1 MVNFKSRVIAFS
13 EMSLMVSLAFILHSF
28 FKILEMP
35 NGGSVNFGLTPL
47 IIFSFRRNFLMG
59 TISGFVL
66 SIVYFLSHPY
76 IPPTD
81 DLIKIILSIFLDYIL
96 SYSCVGLAS
105 IFNNCRLNNNIKIIF
120 GVSLVH
126 IIRFLLFCTSGITV
140 WCVNT
145 PFGESAIKYVF
156 IYNLVYCLP
165 NFIADLLMCI
175 TLQKFCFSLQK
186 RNSNL

>member
-13 EMSLMVSLAFILHSF
+13 EMSIMVSLAFILHSF

-47 IIFSFRRNFLMG
+47 IIFSFRRNLLMG

-81 DLIKIILSIFLDYIL
+81 DLT
-96 SYSCVGLAS
+96 
-105 IFNNCRLNNNIKIIF
+105 KIIF

-145 PFGESAIKYVF
+145 PFGDSAVKYVF
-156 IYNLVYCLP
+156 IYNLAYCLP

-175 TLQKFCFSLQK
+175 TLQKFCFGLQNK
-186 RNSNL
+186 NSNV

>member
-1 MVNFKSRVIAFS
+1 MVNFKSKVITFS
-13 EMSLMVSLAFILHSF
+13 EMSIMVSLAFILHSF

-47 IIFSFRRNFLMG
+47 IIFSFRRNFFMG
-59 TISGFVL
+59 AISGFVL
-66 SIVYFLSHPY
+66 SIIFFLSHPY

-81 DLIKIILSIFLDYIL
+81 NLAKIILSIFLDYIL

-105 IFNNCRLNNNIKIIF
+105 VFNSFKLDNKIKIIF

-126 IIRFLLFCTSGITV
+126 TIRFLLFCTSGITV
-140 WCVNT
+140 WYVNT
-145 PFGESAIKYVF
+145 PFGESVVKYVLV
-156 IYNLVYCLP
+156 YNLIYCLP

-175 TLQKFCFSLQK
+175 TLQKFCFSLK
-186 RNSNL
+186 KTD